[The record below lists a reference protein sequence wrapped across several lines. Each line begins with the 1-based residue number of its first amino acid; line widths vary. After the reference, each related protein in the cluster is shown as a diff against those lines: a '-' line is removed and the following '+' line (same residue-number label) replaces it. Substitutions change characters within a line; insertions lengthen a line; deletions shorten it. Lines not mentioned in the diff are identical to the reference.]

1 MADHGTVALD
11 RHSGRP
17 DAQSARSAVPQVTCP
32 TCRTKT
38 AWQGNPQRPF
48 CSLTCRLIDL
58 GVWLDERYR
67 IPEDKREDDVS

>member
-17 DAQSARSAVPQVTCP
+17 DARSALSAVRQVTCP
-32 TCRTKT
+32 TCQTRT
-38 AWQGNPQRPF
+38 AWQSNPQRPF

-58 GVWLDERYR
+58 GQWLDERYR
-67 IPEDKREDDVS
+67 IAPRSADDVS

>member
-1 MADHGTVALD
+1 MADQGTVALD

-17 DAQSARSAVPQVTCP
+17 DAQNARSATRQVTCP

-58 GVWLDERYR
+58 GQWLDERYR
-67 IPEDKREDDVS
+67 IAPRAADDVS